1 MKATGMIRR
10 VDDLGRVVIPKSI
23 RRELHI
29 DYGEPLE
36 IYIKGEDEVIFKKY
50 SPTDELEEEL
60 W

>member
-36 IYIKGEDEVIFKKY
+36 IYINEEDEVIFKKY

-60 W
+60 